1 VSTGMNQLR
10 CAGAGRRDDLA
21 KCSLLGA
28 FKIDCPFS
36 DATLIHSLHLSRS
49 SQTNK
54 TRTAKVL
61 TVGWTG
67 GELLTAHLG
76 GGRVAG
82 GWMHTSLFII
92 FSNSNSAKDPKS
104 S

>member
-1 VSTGMNQLR
+1 VSTGKNQFLAM
-10 CAGAGRRDDLA
+10 CGCWPVGRPRQMQFHFG
-21 KCSLLGA
+21 SSN
-28 FKIDCPFS
+28 CPFS

-49 SQTNK
+49 SETNK
-54 TRTAKVL
+54 TRNSKVL

-76 GGRVAG
+76 AGRVAG
-82 GWMHTSLFII
+82 GWMHTS
-92 FSNSNSAKDPKS
+92 S